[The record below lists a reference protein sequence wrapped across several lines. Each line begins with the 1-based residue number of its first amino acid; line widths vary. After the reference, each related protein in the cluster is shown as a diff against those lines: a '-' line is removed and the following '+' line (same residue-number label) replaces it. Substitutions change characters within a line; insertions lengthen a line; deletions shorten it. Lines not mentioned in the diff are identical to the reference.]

1 MGVGVSWS
9 VNAIFPIHSLFWDHN
24 YHTQLIIAKHLTDI
38 HDEVF
43 GQHHKYSSIEGK
55 CTV

>member
-9 VNAIFPIHSLFWDHN
+9 VNAIFSIHSLFWDHN

-55 CTV
+55 CTI